1 MDSEEFAYL
10 FKYVII
16 GESGVGKSC
25 IVLSFA
31 EQNPR
36 KHHQVTIAC
45 EFASRTVKV
54 KGKDIKIQI
63 WDTAGQ
69 ENFRSLTRSYYRSSI
84 ASLVV
89 YDVTSRSTFE
99 KLESWIEELNENCH
113 NETVIVIVGNKKD
126 LDKQRQVSYQEGL
139 NFAKKHGFQFTETCA
154 FEKETIE
161 PLFCGIAENILEKI
175 QVGVIDPSNEKIG
188 VKAGNRSDASSK
200 VSKKKQITQDGGDKK
215 KGCC

>member
-1 MDSEEFAYL
+1 MDADEFAYL
-10 FKYVII
+10 FKFVII

-25 IVLSFA
+25 IVLNFS

-45 EFASRTVKV
+45 EFASRTLSV

-89 YDVTSRSTFE
+89 YDITNRATFD
-99 KLESWIEELNENCH
+99 KLGSWIDELRENCQK
-113 NETVIVIVGNKKD
+113 ETVIVIVGNKKD
-126 LDKQRQVSYQEGL
+126 MEKQRQVTYQEGL
-139 NFAKKHGFQFTETCA
+139 NFAKKYNFQFMETCA
-154 FEKETIE
+154 FEKETVE
-161 PLFCGIAENILEKI
+161 PLFVNIAENILDKI
-175 QVGVIDPSNEKIG
+175 QLGEIDPTNERIG
-188 VKAGNRSDASSK
+188 VKVGSK
-200 VSKKKQITQDGGDKK
+200 GDKNLKISKKNSGKK
-215 KGCC
+215 EGKGGCC

>member
-1 MDSEEFAYL
+1 METDDFAYL
-10 FKYVII
+10 MKFVII

-25 IVLSFA
+25 IVLNFS

-45 EFASRTVKV
+45 EFASRTVKI

-89 YDVTSRSTFE
+89 YDVTSRSTFD
-99 KLESWIEELNENCH
+99 KLESWIEELRENCQR
-113 NETVIVIVGNKKD
+113 ETVIAIVGNKKD
-126 LDKQRQVSYQEGL
+126 MDKQRQVSTQEGL
-139 NFAKKHGFQFTETCA
+139 NFAKKYGFQFTETCA
-154 FEKETIE
+154 FDKESVE
-161 PLFCGIAENILEKI
+161 PLFNGIVENIIEKI
-175 QVGVIDPSNEKIG
+175 QKGEIDPNNERLGIK
-188 VKAGNRSDASSK
+188 VGNKQGGGKMISKGGATSSK
-200 VSKKKQITQDGGDKK
+200 DK

>member
-1 MDSEEFAYL
+1 METEEFAYL

-25 IVLSFA
+25 IVLNFS

-45 EFASRTVKV
+45 EFASRTVRV

-89 YDVTSRSTFE
+89 YDITNRQSFD
-99 KLESWIEELNENCH
+99 KLASWIEELRENCQK
-113 NETVIVIVGNKKD
+113 ETVIAVVGNKKD
-126 LDKQRQVSYQEGL
+126 CERQRQVTFQEGL
-139 NFAKKHGFQFTETCA
+139 NFAKKYGFQFTETCA
-154 FEKETIE
+154 FEKDTVE
-161 PLFCGIAENILEKI
+161 PLFIGIAENILEKI
-175 QVGVIDPSNEKIG
+175 QNGEIDPTNERIGIKVGNKGDSAMKISRN
-188 VKAGNRSDASSK
+188 K
-200 VSKKKQITQDGGDKK
+200 GGQAETK
-215 KGCC
+215 KGGCC

>member
-1 MDSEEFAYL
+1 METDDFAYL
-10 FKYVII
+10 MKFVII

-25 IVLSFA
+25 IVLNFS

-45 EFASRTVKV
+45 EFASRTVKI

-89 YDVTSRSTFE
+89 YDVTSRSTFD
-99 KLESWIEELNENCH
+99 KLESWIEELRENCQR
-113 NETVIVIVGNKKD
+113 ETVIAIVGNKKD
-126 LDKQRQVSYQEGL
+126 MDKQRQVSTQEGL
-139 NFAKKHGFQFTETCA
+139 NFAKKYGFQFTETCA
-154 FEKETIE
+154 FDKESVE
-161 PLFCGIAENILEKI
+161 PLFNGIVDNIMEKI
-175 QVGVIDPSNEKIG
+175 QKGEIDPNNERLGIK
-188 VKAGNRSDASSK
+188 VGNKQGGGKMISKGSSSSGK
-200 VSKKKQITQDGGDKK
+200 DK

>member
-1 MDSEEFAYL
+1 MESDEFAYL

-45 EFASRTVKV
+45 EFASRTIKV

-89 YDVTSRSTFE
+89 YDVTSRSTFD
-99 KLESWIEELNENCH
+99 KLTSWIEELRENCQK
-113 NETVIVIVGNKKD
+113 ETIIVIVGNKKD
-126 LDKQRQVSYQEGL
+126 LDKQRQVTYQEGL
-139 NFAKKHGFQFTETCA
+139 NFAKKYGFQFTETCA

-161 PLFCGIAENILEKI
+161 PLFAGIAESILEKI
-175 QVGVIDPSNEKIG
+175 QFGEIDPSNERIG
-188 VKAGNRSDASSK
+188 VKVGNKSGGGVK
-200 VSKKKQITQDGGDKK
+200 VTKKKQENQTSEGK